1 MDISDELYD
10 KFTQEL
16 DRSLYLSS
24 EYGDVIDRFNKLFDK
39 YADKEGSQKLDE
51 LIGEFG
57 TVVAKNIGISAM
69 KLGAKL
75 IASLLK

>member
-1 MDISDELYD
+1 MDITDELYD

-16 DRSLYLSS
+16 DRSMYLSS
-24 EYGDVIDRFNKLFDK
+24 EYGDVIDRFNKLF
-39 YADKEGSQKLDE
+39 DKEGSQKLDE

-69 KLGAKL
+69 KLGVKL

>member
-16 DRSLYLSS
+16 DRSMYLSS
-24 EYGDVIDRFNKLFDK
+24 EYGDVIDRFNKLF
-39 YADKEGSQKLDE
+39 DKEGSQKLDE

-69 KLGAKL
+69 KLGVKL

>member
-39 YADKEGSQKLDE
+39 YADKEGAQKLDE
-51 LIGEFG
+51 
-57 TVVAKNIGISAM
+57 NIGISAM

>member
-16 DRSLYLSS
+16 DRSLYLRS
-24 EYGDVIDRFNKLFDK
+24 EYGDIIDRFNKLFDK

-75 IASLLK
+75 IVSLLR

>member
-1 MDISDELYD
+1 MDITDELYD

-24 EYGDVIDRFNKLFDK
+24 EYGDIIDRFNKLF
-39 YADKEGSQKLDE
+39 DKEGSQKLDE

>member
-1 MDISDELYD
+1 M
-10 KFTQEL
+10 
-16 DRSLYLSS
+16 
-24 EYGDVIDRFNKLFDK
+24 FDK

-75 IASLLK
+75 IVSLLR